1 MRLRLFEIICAIFA
15 LSSCHSVQ
23 KENNLAETKIIVEID
38 GSKGIRF
45 SDIFEQVEYIP
56 LETTDSSLIGTV
68 ERLRI
73 FDDQVCLLCDKSL
86 LIFNKQTGHA
96 ELQISKLGGAPEE
109 YQSLYD
115 VYIDKETKQ
124 IELLDMNG
132 KKIQKYS
139 LNGQYKGSL
148 PLPFMSFSFTK
159 RGETDYWF
167 YNNNLLSDKTKSKV
181 IHWNTKKESI
191 SDEFFPID
199 SHLSNFFF
207 VVEGNNFANTED
219 GLFFFSN
226 PPEKIYLMD
235 NKLSPKATYMLDFGK
250 HTIPDDFYTHNF
262 SDIMDFST
270 EANKREYVY
279 FINNFSI
286 NKECVLLSFFL
297 DKKCFWSIYT
307 ITDGVNHVGNT
318 LEDDVNLLSGTDIDN
333 LNTLF
338 ATDKE
343 ALYFLLSSDQFIEMC
358 RNNDK
363 FSKMI
368 INNNITDQS
377 NPLLV
382 KCTFKKKLQNI

>member
-1 MRLRLFEIICAIFA
+1 MKLSLFKIACIILT

-23 KENNLAETKIIVEID
+23 KENNQTETKIAVEID
-38 GSKGIRF
+38 GSEKIRF

-96 ELQISKLGGAPEE
+96 ELQLSKFGGAPEE

-115 VYIDKETKQ
+115 
-124 IELLDMNG
+124 
-132 KKIQKYS
+132 
-139 LNGQYKGSL
+139 
-148 PLPFMSFSFTK
+148 
-159 RGETDYWF
+159 
-167 YNNNLLSDKTKSKV
+167 
-181 IHWNTKKESI
+181 
-191 SDEFFPID
+191 
-199 SHLSNFFF
+199 
-207 VVEGNNFANTED
+207 
-219 GLFFFSN
+219 
-226 PPEKIYLMD
+226 
-235 NKLSPKATYMLDFGK
+235 
-250 HTIPDDFYTHNF
+250 
-262 SDIMDFST
+262 
-270 EANKREYVY
+270 VY

-307 ITDGVNHVGNT
+307 ITNGVNYVGNI
-318 LEDDVNLLSGTDIDN
+318 LEDDVNLLSGTNIDN

-358 RNNDK
+358 KNNDK
-363 FSKMI
+363 FSKMLVS
-368 INNNITDQS
+368 NNITEQS

-382 KCTFKKKLQNI
+382 KCTFKKKL